1 MRELTYDELLA
12 LSLDTPVLY
21 RGSQNFQRAVL
32 GGPISPDDNY
42 SKPIVTLWVLDEHS
56 NFNLFKL
63 SPDSERTDVFT
74 VSL

>member
-21 RGSQNFQRAVL
+21 RGPQNFQRAVL
-32 GGPISPDDNY
+32 GGPISPDDDY
-42 SKPIVTLWVLDEHS
+42 SKPIVTLWVSDEHS
-56 NFNLFKL
+56 NFHLLKV
-63 SPDSERTDVFT
+63 PPGSERTDVFT